1 MVMIAN
7 KLNIL
12 KIIVLALALSLPL
25 MGYSQCKGFAKKKCL
40 PELKPFIHNGQLNS
54 TTLMEGESAELVM
67 TFHAGQQYRVM
78 ICAQSSLKN
87 VSFKMMDMN
96 REILFSSDD
105 EKDARHWDFNVNA
118 TQQMIILVSVPK
130 PGKHNAAKLTG
141 TLVQSGCVALLVG
154 FKD

>member
-1 MVMIAN
+1 MIAN
-7 KLNIL
+7 KLNII
-12 KIIVLALALSLPL
+12 KIVVLALAINLPL

-40 PELKPFIHNGQLNS
+40 PALKPFIHNGQLNS

-78 ICAQSSLKN
+78 ICAQQSLKK
-87 VSFKMMDMN
+87 VSFKMMDMD
-96 REILFSSDD
+96 REILFDSSD
-105 EKDARHWDFNVNA
+105 ENNARNWDFNVNA

-130 PGKHNAAKLTG
+130 PGKHDAAKLTG
-141 TLVQSGCVALLVG
+141 SMSISGCVALLVG

>member
-1 MVMIAN
+1 M
-7 KLNIL
+7 KLIQVLIL
-12 KIIVLALALSLPL
+12 VFALSTPL
-25 MGYSQCKGFAKKKCL
+25 TSFSQCKGFAKRKCL

-67 TFHAGQQYRVM
+67 TFHAKQQYRVL
-78 ICAQSSLKN
+78 ICGQESLDK
-87 VSFKMMDMN
+87 VSFIMMDMD
-96 REILFSSDD
+96 REILFDSED
-105 EKDARHWDFNVNA
+105 EGNSTLWDFNVNA

-130 PGKHNAAKLTG
+130 PKKHSNANIAG

>member
-1 MVMIAN
+1 MIIKNN
-7 KLNIL
+7 KLIPVIL
-12 KIIVLALALSLPL
+12 LMFALAAPIASQA
-25 MGYSQCKGFAKKKCL
+25 QCKGFAKRKCL

-78 ICAQSSLKN
+78 VCAQASLKKIG
-87 VSFKMMDMN
+87 FKMMDMD
-96 REILFSSDD
+96 REIIFDSK
-105 EKDARHWDFNVNA
+105 EQADAKNWDFNVNA
-118 TQQMIILVSVPK
+118 TQQIIILVAVPK
-130 PGKHNAAKLTG
+130 PGKHASANLPG